1 MIAMKRQRH
10 PKVDLDMQAEIER
23 LALKNW
29 GATQIHTHL
38 ERQETLADRKLPTV
52 RTVQRIVAGL
62 SPRDSSG
69 PWHIQDADSG
79 EARLILDVLA
89 AVVTETEGRKFQL
102 TRAEADWTIRIRR
115 AATNIPTWE
124 TWMAARFYMA
134 REAAGEETADLD
146 CLLAFDPWGG
156 GEKAEQYFQAVRAG
170 WIPIAPLP
178 LIAPLAD
185 PQQHESTTPATLNR
199 LRVRPEDAEEE
210 SRQSLSDAKTLQAF
224 MRSVR
229 GKSEEEDTGGT
240 QKR

>member
-1 MIAMKRQRH
+1 MKRQKH

-23 LALKNW
+23 LALMNW

-38 ERQETLADRKLPTV
+38 ERQEALVDRKLPTV

-62 SPRDSSG
+62 APRDSSG

-89 AVVTETEGRKFQL
+89 AVVTETEGRKSQL
-102 TRAEADWTIRIRR
+102 TRTEADWTVRIRR

-124 TWMAARFYMA
+124 TWMTARFYMA
-134 REAAGEETADLD
+134 REAAGEETVDLD
-146 CLLAFDPWGG
+146 CLLAFNPWKG
-156 GEKAEQYFQAVRAG
+156 GEKAEQYFQAVQAG

-185 PQQHESTTPATLNR
+185 PQQHQAITPAMLNR
-199 LRVRPEDAEEE
+199 LRARPEDTEKE
-210 SRQSLSDAKTLQAF
+210 SRQSVSDAKTLQSF
-224 MRSVR
+224 MKADRR
-229 GKSEEEDTGGT
+229 RSEEEDADGT
-240 QKR
+240 QAS